1 VNRNNF
7 NVTENLGLFRVA
19 GGSGQAT
26 PGETVRV
33 WVVEVEGT
41 VVTIWFGSTRPT
53 FDAMVEDADA
63 IVGSIVWGGD
73 SQPDPDNLQAAT
85 VRTRRGTGCD
95 PDSDPG
101 FTCRREHE
109 ALVNPYPSTCSRQRR
124 PI

>member
-1 VNRNNF
+1 VRWIDEFRTVEVNRNNF

-19 GGSGQAT
+19 GGSGEAT

-33 WVVEVEGT
+33 WVVEEEGT

-73 SQPDPDNLQAAT
+73 S
-85 VRTRRGTGCD
+85 
-95 PDSDPG
+95 
-101 FTCRREHE
+101 
-109 ALVNPYPSTCSRQRR
+109 
-124 PI
+124 